1 MQVSEIEDLSWPQV
15 DIERSIVSFELGT
28 TKNDE
33 ARIVYLDNELQ
44 GILENLWESRKA
56 TIKEAQSI
64 SP

>member
-1 MQVSEIEDLSWPQV
+1 VQVSEIEDLSWPQF
-15 DIERSIVSFELGT
+15 DIERSIVRFELGT